1 MIVLPGLGQNIM
13 TDIKLSGRR
22 HDLDA
27 LRVLCFGTLIIY
39 HTSLAYG
46 TRAWLLNSDD
56 GSRLIDLIAAGSH
69 PWRMSLLFFISGLV
83 TQSLLRNKSIG
94 EIRMARTRQLLLPFV
109 LGVLLIVPPQFY
121 LSRHNPFPDLSYW
134 EFWKM
139 FVVSGLRFEHLWF
152 LAYLWVYMLLWSL
165 LWPCIQR
172 FWPNLPSAFAGL
184 LRGAKLPLVP
194 ILFLSVLR
202 IWLYPIF
209 GETLMISTDLYAHL
223 VYFSMFL
230 AGSLLMNEPSFWR
243 EVDRQRWVSGGLAVL
258 SFLII
263 ATVVLAVPQDYRPDT
278 LVVPMRIVRSAFQW
292 CAMLALLGFA
302 ARIANRPNPVI
313 AFLNRSMM
321 TYYVVHQ
328 TVIVIV
334 AYYISKIGVLDIRSF
349 VPVVFLSALGCALI
363 GEGHKMAKTCI
374 SVLASRAAAF
384 RKPPMTPSPSGI
396 TEQ

>member
-1 MIVLPGLGQNIM
+1 MIVLPWLGQNIM
-13 TDIKLSGRR
+13 TDIKWSGRR

-46 TRAWLLNSDD
+46 TRTWLLNASD
-56 GSRLIDLIAAGSH
+56 GSRLVDLIAAGSH

-83 TQSLLRNKSIG
+83 TQSLLRNRSIS
-94 EIRMARTRQLLLPFV
+94 EVRTARTRQLLLPFV

-121 LSRHNPFPDLSYW
+121 LSQHNPFPGLSYW
-134 EFWKM
+134 EFWKAYI
-139 FVVSGLRFEHLWF
+139 VSGLRFEHLWF
-152 LAYLWVYMLLWSL
+152 LAYLWIYMFLWSL

-172 FWPNLPSAFAGL
+172 FLPNLPAAFANL
-184 LRGAKLPLVP
+184 LQGRKLLLIP
-194 ILFLSVLR
+194 IIFLSVLR
-202 IWLYPIF
+202 VWLYPIF
-209 GETLMISTDLYAHL
+209 GETLVLNTDFYAHI

-230 AGSLLMNEPSFWR
+230 AGSLLMNDPSFWR
-243 EVDRQRWVSGGLAVL
+243 EVDRQRWVSGGLAIL

-263 ATVVLAVPQDYRPDT
+263 ATVVIAVPQDYRPDS
-278 LVVPMRIVRSAFQW
+278 LVIPMRIVRSIFQW

-328 TVIVIV
+328 TIIIIV
-334 AYYISKIGVLDIRSF
+334 AYYIAKLGMLNISSFIPVMLITAIGCGV
-349 VPVVFLSALGCALI
+349 I
-363 GEGHKMAKTCI
+363 GEAQKLAVRYLPVII
-374 SVLASRAAAF
+374 SRLVALVRVPTKLSPPGAALD
-384 RKPPMTPSPSGI
+384 
-396 TEQ
+396 